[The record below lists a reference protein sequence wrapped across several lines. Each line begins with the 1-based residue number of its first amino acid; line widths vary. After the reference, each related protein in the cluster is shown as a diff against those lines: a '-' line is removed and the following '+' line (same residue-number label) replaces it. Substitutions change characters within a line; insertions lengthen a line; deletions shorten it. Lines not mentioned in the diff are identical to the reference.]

1 MAATPT
7 SSSQFVRLLDERLR
21 EVSEGQ
27 FNELKSMIPSIYRT
41 INSDSAWEE
50 FYSTGALPD
59 VPEFNGYLSSVGVS
73 PGFHTKIEPKEY
85 AVKTSFERKLL
96 DDKKYGVFDSM
107 GKVMTA
113 AAHRTMEKQAVRP
126 LAYAFSA
133 AFDFQQN
140 EEGVAMCSSSHATKS
155 GTSTTTGFSN
165 AGTSALSKTSVA
177 ATRILMRQFRNDQS
191 ERISMPEDLALIVP
205 DALYDTAY
213 EICKTPKS
221 LDTAEGNINPQYNRY
236 DIIPYMLLDDYD
248 ANNWFMVSKS
258 MMKQNM
264 VFIDRIKPEI
274 KSNIDFHTFQNDLS
288 IYFRCAVGWLDWR
301 HIYGH
306 NVT

>member
-1 MAATPT
+1 MPATPT
-7 SSSQFVRLLDERLR
+7 SSSQFVRLLDARLR
-21 EVSEGQ
+21 EVVEGQ
-27 FNELKSMIPSIYRT
+27 FKELPTMIPSIYRT

-50 FYSTGALPD
+50 FYNVGSLPD
-59 VPEFNGYLSSVGVS
+59 IPEFNGYLSAIGVA
-73 PGFHTKIEPKEY
+73 PGFHTKVEPKEY

-107 GKVMTA
+107 GKMLTA
-113 AAHRTMEKQAVRP
+113 SAHRTMEKNAVRP
-126 LAYAFSA
+126 FANAFSA

-140 EEGVAMCSSSHATKS
+140 EEGVAMCSSSHTTKS
-155 GTSTTTGFSN
+155 GTSTTNGFDN
-165 AGTSALSKTSVA
+165 AGSSPLSKTSVA
-177 ATRILMRQFRNDQS
+177 ATRILMRQFRNDVS
-191 ERISMPEDLALIVP
+191 ERIAMPDDLALIVP

-213 EICKTPKS
+213 EIVKTPKG
-221 LDTAEGNINPQYNRY
+221 LDTAESNVNPQYGRY
-236 DIIPYMLLDDYD
+236 EIIPWMLLDDYD

-274 KSNIDFHTFQNDLS
+274 KSNIDFHTFQNDMS
-288 IYFRCAVGWLDWR
+288 MYFRCAVAWLDWH

-306 NVT
+306 VVS